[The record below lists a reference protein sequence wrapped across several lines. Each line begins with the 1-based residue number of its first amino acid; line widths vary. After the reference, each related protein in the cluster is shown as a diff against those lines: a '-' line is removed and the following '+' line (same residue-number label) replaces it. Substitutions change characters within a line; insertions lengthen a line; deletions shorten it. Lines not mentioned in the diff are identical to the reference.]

1 MTLQYHVSD
10 PVLHCIGSLGS
21 PELPTYRLPFP
32 CCAAAPQGWKQEA
45 KTPVAIAKMW
55 PTDHQLDSS
64 SFHHYFLLFV
74 CAGGFV
80 SSHHLQGHQVLFFGF
95 GWLFFMRQL
104 FKDYEVRQ
112 YVVQVV
118 FSVTFAFSCTMFELI
133 IFEILG
139 VLNSSSRYF
148 HWKLNL
154 YVILLLLVFMVP
166 FYIGY
171 FVVSNIRLLHR
182 KRLFF
187 ACLVWL
193 TFMYFFWKLGDPFP
207 ILSPKHGILSIEQLI
222 SRVGVI
228 GVTLMALLSGF
239 GAVNCP
245 YTYMSYF
252 LRNVT
257 DADILAL
264 ERRLLQTMDM
274 IISKKKRIAVAHR
287 TMFQR
292 GEVHNKP
299 TGFWGMIKSVTTS
312 APGSENL
319 SLIQQEVDA
328 LEELSRQ
335 LFLETADLHATK
347 ERIEYSITFQGKYF
361 NFLGY
366 FFSIYCVW
374 KIFMATINIVF
385 DRVGKTDPVTRGIEI
400 TVNYLG
406 IQFDFFYA
414 ISSSKSSNVIV
425 LLLAQIM
432 GMYFVSSVLL
442 IRMSMPLEYRT
453 IITEVLG
460 ELQFNFYHRWFDVIF
475 LVSALSSILFLY
487 LAHKQAPEKH
497 MAL

>member
-1 MTLQYHVSD
+1 MSFLV
-10 PVLHCIGSLGS
+10 
-21 PELPTYRLPFP
+21 
-32 CCAAAPQGWKQEA
+32 
-45 KTPVAIAKMW
+45 
-55 PTDHQLDSS
+55 DSGIMVTS
-64 SFHHYFLLFV
+64 
-74 CAGGFV
+74 
-80 SSHHLQGHQVLFFGF
+80 QVLFFGF

-154 YVILLLLVFMVP
+154 CVILLLLVFMVP

-274 IISKKKRIAVAHR
+274 IISKKKRIAMAHR

-328 LEELSRQ
+328 LEELSQQ

-347 ERIEYSITFQGKYF
+347 ERIEYSRTFQGKYF

-374 KIFMATINIVF
+374 KIFMVKFWSQHISFILVGIIIV
-385 DRVGKTDPVTRGIEI
+385 TSIRGLLI
-400 TVNYLG
+400 TLTK
-406 IQFDFFYA
+406 FFYA

-497 MAL
+497 MAV

>member
-1 MTLQYHVSD
+1 MFTS
-10 PVLHCIGSLGS
+10 
-21 PELPTYRLPFP
+21 
-32 CCAAAPQGWKQEA
+32 
-45 KTPVAIAKMW
+45 
-55 PTDHQLDSS
+55 
-64 SFHHYFLLFV
+64 
-74 CAGGFV
+74 
-80 SSHHLQGHQVLFFGF
+80 QVLFFGF

-139 VLNSSSRYF
+139 ALSSSSRYF

-154 YVILLLLVFMVP
+154 YVILLVLIFVVP

-171 FVVSNIRLLHR
+171 FVVSNIRLLQR
-182 KRLFF
+182 QRLLF
-187 ACLVWL
+187 ACMVWF

-257 DADILAL
+257 DSDILAL

-274 IISKKKRIAVAHR
+274 IISKKKRIAMTR
-287 TMFQR
+287 RQMYQR
-292 GEVHNKP
+292 GEDQNKQ
-299 TGFWGMIKSVTTS
+299 TGFWGMIKSVTSTQT
-312 APGSENL
+312 GSENL

-335 LFLETADLHATK
+335 LFLETVDLQATK
-347 ERIEYSITFQGKYF
+347 ERIEYSKTFQGKYF

-374 KIFMATINIVF
+374 KIFMVKFWSQHISFILVGIIIV
-385 DRVGKTDPVTRGIEI
+385 TSIRGLLI
-400 TVNYLG
+400 TLTK
-406 IQFDFFYA
+406 FFYA

-425 LLLAQIM
+425 LVLAQIM

-442 IRMSMPLEYRT
+442 MRMSMPLEYRS
-453 IITEVLG
+453 IVSEVLG

-497 MAL
+497 MTL

>member
-1 MTLQYHVSD
+1 MSFL
-10 PVLHCIGSLGS
+10 I
-21 PELPTYRLPFP
+21 
-32 CCAAAPQGWKQEA
+32 
-45 KTPVAIAKMW
+45 
-55 PTDHQLDSS
+55 DSS
-64 SFHHYFLLFV
+64 IMVTS
-74 CAGGFV
+74 
-80 SSHHLQGHQVLFFGF
+80 QVLFFGF
-95 GWLFFMRQL
+95 GWLFFMRKL
-104 FKDYEVRQ
+104 FKDYEMRQ
-112 YVVQVV
+112 YVVQVI
-118 FSVTFAFSCTMFELI
+118 FSVTFASCTMFELI
-133 IFEILG
+133 SLRFWW

-154 YVILLLLVFMVP
+154 ASFLLILVFMVP

-182 KRLFF
+182 QKLLF
-187 ACLVWL
+187 ACVLWL

-222 SRVGVI
+222 RVGVI

-257 DADILAL
+257 DADILSL

-274 IISKKKRIAVAHR
+274 IVSKKMRIAMAHR

-312 APGSENL
+312 VAGSENL

-347 ERIEYSITFQGKYF
+347 ERIEYSNFPGKYF

-366 FFSIYCVW
+366 FFLHLLWSG
-374 KIFMATINIVF
+374 KSFMATINIVF

-406 IQFDFFYA
+406 IQFDVKFWSQHISFILVGIIIVTSIRGLLITLTKFFYA

>member
-1 MTLQYHVSD
+1 MSFL
-10 PVLHCIGSLGS
+10 I
-21 PELPTYRLPFP
+21 
-32 CCAAAPQGWKQEA
+32 
-45 KTPVAIAKMW
+45 
-55 PTDHQLDSS
+55 DSS
-64 SFHHYFLLFV
+64 IMVTS
-74 CAGGFV
+74 
-80 SSHHLQGHQVLFFGF
+80 QVLFFGF

-112 YVVQVV
+112 YVVQVI

-154 YVILLLLVFMVP
+154 CVILLILVFMVP

-171 FVVSNIRLLHR
+171 FIVSNIRLLHR
-182 KRLFF
+182 QRLLFS
-187 ACLVWL
+187 CGLWL

-207 ILSPKHGILSIEQLI
+207 ILSPKHGYFPNNGIESKGILSIEQLI

-257 DADILAL
+257 DTDILAL

-274 IISKKKRIAVAHR
+274 IISKKKRIAMAR
-287 TMFQR
+287 RNMFQK
-292 GEVHNKP
+292 GEVNNKP
-299 TGFWGMIKSVTTS
+299 SGFWGMIKSVTTS

-319 SLIQQEVDA
+319 TLIQQEVDA

-335 LFLETADLHATK
+335 LFLETVDLYATK
-347 ERIEYSITFQGKYF
+347 ERIEYSKTFKGRYF

-406 IQFDFFYA
+406 IQFDVKFWSQH
-414 ISSSKSSNVIV
+414 ISFILVGIIIV
-425 LLLAQIM
+425 TSIRGLLITLTK

-442 IRMSMPLEYRT
+442 IRMSMPPEYRT

-497 MAL
+497 MTP

>member
-1 MTLQYHVSD
+1 MSFV
-10 PVLHCIGSLGS
+10 V
-21 PELPTYRLPFP
+21 
-32 CCAAAPQGWKQEA
+32 
-45 KTPVAIAKMW
+45 
-55 PTDHQLDSS
+55 DSVIMFTS
-64 SFHHYFLLFV
+64 
-74 CAGGFV
+74 
-80 SSHHLQGHQVLFFGF
+80 QVLFFGF

-112 YVVQVV
+112 YIVQVV
-118 FSVTFAFSCTMFELI
+118 FSITFAFSCTMFELI

-139 VLNSSSRYF
+139 ALSSSSRYF

-154 YVILLLLVFMVP
+154 YVILLVLIFVVP

-171 FVVSNIRLLHR
+171 FVVSNIRLLQR
-182 KRLFF
+182 QRLLF
-187 ACLVWL
+187 ACMVWF

-207 ILSPKHGILSIEQLI
+207 ILSPKH
-222 SRVGVI
+222 
-228 GVTLMALLSGF
+228 VTLMALLSGF

-257 DADILAL
+257 DSDILAL

-274 IISKKKRIAVAHR
+274 IVSKKKRIAMTR
-287 TMFQR
+287 RQMYQR
-292 GEVHNKP
+292 GEDQNKQ
-299 TGFWGMIKSVTTS
+299 TGFWGMIKSVTSTQT
-312 APGSENL
+312 GSENL

-335 LFLETADLHATK
+335 LFLETVDLQSTK
-347 ERIEYSITFQGKYF
+347 ERIEYSKTFQGKYF

-406 IQFDFFYA
+406 IQFDVKFWSQH
-414 ISSSKSSNVIV
+414 ISFILVGIIIV
-425 LLLAQIM
+425 TSIRGLLITLTK

-442 IRMSMPLEYRT
+442 MRMSMPLEYRS
-453 IITEVLG
+453 IVTEVLG

>member
-1 MTLQYHVSD
+1 MSFL
-10 PVLHCIGSLGS
+10 I
-21 PELPTYRLPFP
+21 
-32 CCAAAPQGWKQEA
+32 
-45 KTPVAIAKMW
+45 
-55 PTDHQLDSS
+55 DSS
-64 SFHHYFLLFV
+64 IMVTS
-74 CAGGFV
+74 
-80 SSHHLQGHQVLFFGF
+80 Q
-95 GWLFFMRQL
+95 
-104 FKDYEVRQ
+104 VRQ
-112 YVVQVV
+112 YVVQVI

-154 YVILLLLVFMVP
+154 CVILLILVFMVP

-182 KRLFF
+182 QKLLF
-187 ACLVWL
+187 ACVLWL

-274 IISKKKRIAVAHR
+274 IVSKKKRIAVAHR

-312 APGSENL
+312 VAGSESILHLHVGTCLGRWPQLSSVLKGKALGSFDYAGLPDL

-347 ERIEYSITFQGKYF
+347 ERIEYSKTFQGKYF

-406 IQFDFFYA
+406 IQFDVKFWSQHISFILVGIIIVTSIRGLLITLTKFFYA

>member
-1 MTLQYHVSD
+1 MSFL
-10 PVLHCIGSLGS
+10 I
-21 PELPTYRLPFP
+21 
-32 CCAAAPQGWKQEA
+32 
-45 KTPVAIAKMW
+45 
-55 PTDHQLDSS
+55 DSS
-64 SFHHYFLLFV
+64 IMITS
-74 CAGGFV
+74 
-80 SSHHLQGHQVLFFGF
+80 QILFFGF

-112 YVVQVV
+112 YVVQVI

-148 HWKLNL
+148 HWKMNL
-154 YVILLLLVFMVP
+154 CVILLILVFMVP

-171 FVVSNIRLLHR
+171 FIVSNIQL
-182 KRLFF
+182 
-187 ACLVWL
+187 W
-193 TFMYFFWKLGDPFP
+193 
-207 ILSPKHGILSIEQLI
+207 ILSIEQLI

-257 DADILAL
+257 DTDILAL

-274 IISKKKRIAVAHR
+274 IISKKKRMAVARR

-292 GEVHNKP
+292 GEVQNKP
-299 TGFWGMIKSVTTS
+299 SGLWGMLKSVTAS

-319 SLIQQEVDA
+319 TLIQQEVDA

-335 LFLETADLHATK
+335 LFLETADLYATK
-347 ERIEYSITFQGKYF
+347 ERIEYSKTFKGKYF

-374 KIFMATINIVF
+374 KIFMATINIVL

-406 IQFDFFYA
+406 IQFDVKFWSQHISFILVGIIIVTSIRGLLITLTKFFYA

-442 IRMSMPLEYRT
+442 IRMSMPPEYRT

-497 MAL
+497 MAP

>member
-1 MTLQYHVSD
+1 MSFL
-10 PVLHCIGSLGS
+10 I
-21 PELPTYRLPFP
+21 
-32 CCAAAPQGWKQEA
+32 
-45 KTPVAIAKMW
+45 
-55 PTDHQLDSS
+55 DSS
-64 SFHHYFLLFV
+64 IMI
-74 CAGGFV
+74 V
-80 SSHHLQGHQVLFFGF
+80 SQILFFGF

-112 YVVQVV
+112 YVVQVI
-118 FSVTFAFSCTMFELI
+118 FSVTFGFSCTMFELI

-148 HWKLNL
+148 HWKMNL
-154 YVILLLLVFMVP
+154 CIILLILVFMVP

-171 FVVSNIRLLHR
+171 FVVSNIRLLH
-182 KRLFF
+182 KQRLVFS
-187 ACLVWL
+187 CLLWL
-193 TFMYFFWKLGDPFP
+193 AFMYFFWKLGDPFP

-257 DADILAL
+257 DTDILGL

-274 IISKKKRIAVAHR
+274 IISKKKRMAMARR
-287 TMFQR
+287 TMFQK
-292 GEVHNKP
+292 GEVYNKP
-299 TGFWGMIKSVTTS
+299 SGFWGMIKSVTTS
-312 APGSENL
+312 ALGSENL
-319 SLIQQEVDA
+319 TLIQQEVDA

-335 LFLETADLHATK
+335 LFLETADLYATK
-347 ERIEYSITFQGKYF
+347 ERIEYSKTFKGKYF

-374 KIFMATINIVF
+374 KIFMVKFWSQHISFILVGIIIV
-385 DRVGKTDPVTRGIEI
+385 TSIRGLLI
-400 TVNYLG
+400 TLTK
-406 IQFDFFYA
+406 FFYA

-487 LAHKQAPEKH
+487 LAHKQAPEKQ
-497 MAL
+497 MAP